1 MTAEEL
7 LELLKAQLE
16 EWRSSSHKYAFNTSP
31 TGRSYSPPKY
41 AEWVE
46 IVSAEDF
53 KKAFAEFSTLM
64 KEKFAG
70 YSPRYARS
78 GSGAEHNVWSFLG
91 EPTSPSNSRKFNFHV
106 RVKAGENP

>member
-7 LELLKAQLE
+7 LERLKAQLE
-16 EWRSSSHKYAFNTSP
+16 EWRTSSHPYAFNTSP
-31 TGRSYSPPKY
+31 TGRSYSLPKY

-46 IVSAEDF
+46 VVSAEDF
-53 KKAFAEFSTLM
+53 KTAFAAFSLWV

-70 YSPRYARS
+70 YSPRYAKS
-78 GSGAEHNVWSFLG
+78 GSGAEYNVWSFLG
-91 EPTSPSNSRKFNFHV
+91 EPTSSANTRKFNFHV